1 MKKLSSAAKSGLHG
15 TIVVPGDKSISHRAI
30 MLGAISEG
38 DTMITHFLEG
48 EDCLSTLQAFRDLG
62 VKIDKTADQ
71 VVVHGKGENALH
83 QSEQPLDMGN
93 SGTTTRLMMGLLAG
107 LPFASTLIGD
117 ASLSKRP
124 MKRVS
129 EPLKAFGVTVETT
142 DGKLPATV
150 KGGSVHAANYQL
162 QVASAQVKSA
172 LILASLFAEEPST
185 IIEALPT
192 RNHTE
197 IMLRQFGADVKT
209 ASDDLTITVQP
220 HPQLTGQNIYVPGDI
235 SSAAFFM
242 VAAAIIPGSDVVLKK
257 VNLNPTRT
265 GILKVLEK
273 MQAAVTVTDLPSA
286 GEPIGDIRIKVSHLK
301 PITLTA
307 EDVPA
312 LVDEIPLVALLAAC
326 ADGVSEISGAEEL
339 RVKET
344 DRIVAIAN
352 ELRKLGVKV
361 TEKPDGMT
369 IIGQSSWK
377 INNHHLDSYGDHRI
391 GMMTAIAA
399 LRTDETLYLQN
410 PDSINISYPNF
421 FEDLAKINQGA

>member
-38 DTMITHFLEG
+38 DTTITHFLEG

-71 VVVHGKGENALH
+71 VVVHGKGANALH
-83 QSEQPLDMGN
+83 QAAQPLDMGN
-93 SGTTTRLMMGLLAG
+93 SGITTRLMMGLLAG
-107 LPFASTLIGD
+107 LPFASMLIGD

-172 LILASLFAEEPST
+172 LILASLFADEPST

-197 IMLRQFGADVKT
+197 IMLRQFGADVET
-209 ASDDLTITVQP
+209 ADDDLTITVQP

-273 MQAAVTVTDLPSA
+273 MQAAVTVTELPSA
-286 GEPIGDIRIKVSHLK
+286 GEPIGDIRIKGSHLK

-352 ELRKLGVKV
+352 ELRKLGVEV

-369 IIGQSSWK
+369 IIGQPSWK
-377 INNHHLDSYGDHRI
+377 INDHHLDSYGDHRI
-391 GMMTAIAA
+391 GMMAAIAA
-399 LRTDETLYLQN
+399 LRIDEPLYLQN